1 MYGLTN
7 TDLAQLARLQ
17 IAHRKEEAKA
27 HRLGRRAVR
36 ARRTSRPR
44 RPHPVVTR

>member
-7 TDLAQLARLQ
+7 TDLAHLARLQ
-17 IAHRKEEAKA
+17 IADRQEAAKSR
-27 HRLGRRAVR
+27 RLGRAVR
-36 ARRTSRPR
+36 ARRSSHPR

>member
-27 HRLGRRAVR
+27 HRLGRAVR
-36 ARRTSRPR
+36 ARRISRPR

>member
-1 MYGLTN
+1 MFGLTN

-27 HRLGRRAVR
+27 YRLSRAVR